1 MKIQNVFILAV
12 SMFLAVSRI
21 SSAERDPEG
30 FDPETLAKVLSG
42 KIVQQQVIST
52 PVELRTMI
60 RAYFDRVSGYAYIQ
74 LATDHPKWAQLFP
87 GVKEGKTTFVNEI
100 KTYFEYELSLVV
112 KYGPYTI
119 PLYPKGKQTVTYAP
133 DAVSESKILN
143 ELTNYKDYI
152 EFLVQKT
159 RLIPYQTGI
168 LIEDDV
174 HLKVKNQVPAAVKS
188 ELAEFFNRYV
198 ETFRKALGGE

>member
-1 MKIQNVFILAV
+1 MKIQNVFISAMSV
-12 SMFLAVSRI
+12 FLAVSQI
-21 SSAERDPEG
+21 SMAERDPEG

-42 KIVQQQVIST
+42 EIVLQQVVSS

-60 RAYFDRVSGYAYIQ
+60 RAYFDRVSGDAYIR
-74 LATDHPKWAQLFP
+74 LATDHPKWAQLFQE
-87 GVKEGKTTFVNEI
+87 VKEGKTTLVNET
-100 KTYFEYELSLVV
+100 KTYFEYALSMVV

-119 PLYPKGKQTVTYAP
+119 PLHPTGKQNITYAP
-133 DAVSESKILN
+133 DAVSESKIIN

-152 EFLVQKT
+152 EFIIQKT

-168 LIEDDV
+168 LVEDDV
-174 HLKVKNQVPAAVKS
+174 HLKVKNQVPQAVKT
-188 ELAEFFNRYV
+188 ELANFFNRYV